1 MKRSIT
7 NLLIAVIAVVFVMGV
22 LPACKVETV
31 GDPKKPIVIEAH
43 ITLDIRG
50 LENTA
55 TKIEDMVGEGVS
67 KDLPMP
73 PPPKEKLS
81 NPLGPSEAHAE
92 TSYDLRYPTPETERA
107 LNNRRARFRDLAYY
121 MSQGLIGE
129 GLDGNVVK
137 LGGGPEIDT
146 IVNDEN
152 RDRGVIYSA
161 IVEQNKLPADAIK
174 TVRTVF
180 GKVQRDR
187 AMAGTYIQ
195 QDNGE
200 WVKK

>member
-7 NLLIAVIAVVFVMGV
+7 NLLVAVIAVVFVMGV

-31 GDPKKPIVIEAH
+31 GDAKRPIVIEAH

-50 LENTA
+50 LEGTA
-55 TKIEDMVGEGVS
+55 SKIEDMVGEGVS
-67 KDLPMP
+67 KDLPL
-73 PPPKEKLS
+73 PPPKEKIT

-121 MSQGLIGE
+121 MSQGSIGE
-129 GLDGNVVK
+129 GIDGHVAK

-152 RDRGVIYSA
+152 RDREVIYSA

-174 TVRTVF
+174 TVRMVF
-180 GKVQRDR
+180 GKVQSDR
-187 AMAGTYIQ
+187 AVSGTYIQ
-195 QDNGE
+195 QDNGK